1 MTYLLNGTYTFD
13 VLEPLLDH
21 LDVAVS
27 AKFDANGALVQ
38 GESSA
43 EYTVT
48 WQRLYA
54 LAGQV
59 LLSKMS
65 LTVAAGGEVVAPSRM
80 VVQSVALSMSG
91 KMTGVDHVT
100 VGDGGSATFGSTG
113 YTSGRNGTGE
123 VALSSLTVD
132 GVDTNS
138 VASATCTFACTA
150 HGDACKSAS
159 WYLAGN
165 TTFLKVTSRCWLS
178 SACVRPDC
186 CHDGFDTHVKA
197 QHVRPSPP
205 PPPPFMR
212 LARRGQRAVHARAGR
227 QVLVRATARRDVTHG
242 AQDYTT
248 TRASLSLH
256 ERARE

>member
-1 MTYLLNGTYTFD
+1 MRRANRAERVLGPVAAAMVDAGIADYLL
-13 VLEPLLDH
+13 H
-21 LDVAVS
+21 I
-27 AKFDANGALVQ
+27 GACRPRRDGSDL
-38 GESSA
+38 
-43 EYTVT
+43 
-48 WQRLYA
+48 
-54 LAGQV
+54 
-59 LLSKMS
+59 LLSAS
-65 LTVAAGGEVVAPSRM
+65 AVAA
-80 VVQSVALSMSG
+80 
-91 KMTGVDHVT
+91 VT
-100 VGDGGSATFGSTG
+100 ADECAQ
-113 YTSGRNGTGE
+113 
-123 VALSSLTVD
+123 
-132 GVDTNS
+132 
-138 VASATCTFACTA
+138 ACTA